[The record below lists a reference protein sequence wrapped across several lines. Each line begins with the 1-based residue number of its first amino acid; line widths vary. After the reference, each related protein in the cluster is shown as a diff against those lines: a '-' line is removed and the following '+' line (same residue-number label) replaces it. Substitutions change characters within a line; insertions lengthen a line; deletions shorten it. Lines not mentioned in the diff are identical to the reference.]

1 VFSYGRG
8 TPVVS
13 RGKGWCSRFMILVG
27 LQVITLVWPQCLLTF
42 EISFRESCLQGYL
55 TYKEKLPPRTLP

>member
-1 VFSYGRG
+1 
-8 TPVVS
+8 
-13 RGKGWCSRFMILVG
+13 MILVG